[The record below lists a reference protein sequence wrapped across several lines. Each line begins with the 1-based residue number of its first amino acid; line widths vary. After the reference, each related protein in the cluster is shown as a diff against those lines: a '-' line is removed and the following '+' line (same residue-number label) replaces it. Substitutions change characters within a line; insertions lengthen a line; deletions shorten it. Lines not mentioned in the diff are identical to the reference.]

1 MPAGE
6 VSHRPP
12 GRLEGPCSPRHE
24 ALLAGAWKDLA
35 SLHRAALI
43 RDHRRPRTASAWRPR
58 ALARRAA
65 LRWFGS
71 FDSLC
76 RRTPGGR
83 GSQKWLRGPLP
94 FGRGTAS
101 GTSSVATAA
110 RRAAARRCW
119 RWWFEVGI
127 VQSSVDESRAS
138 AGSVP
143 CLCGKWQIYL
153 FDNKAVNC
161 VSCHPTVKCDCIC
174 GGEPARLLG
183 DARAHTHRFVT
194 CPRSVCAIVV
204 HLCLFPAVGGCLLS
218 SRRSASLPPLVC
230 LSPPSTYLHVSVLSD
245 CLPGQKMY
253 VG

>member
-110 RRAAARRCW
+110 RRAVARRCW

-138 AGSVP
+138 AGRG
-143 CLCGKWQIYL
+143 CHLCALCARNGKYSRGRAPRASR
-153 FDNKAVNC
+153 FF
-161 VSCHPTVKCDCIC
+161 SCFYRALLTHYTLS
-174 GGEPARLLG
+174 GERVH
-183 DARAHTHRFVT
+183 HTHK
-194 CPRSVCAIVV
+194 
-204 HLCLFPAVGGCLLS
+204 HY
-218 SRRSASLPPLVC
+218 
-230 LSPPSTYLHVSVLSD
+230 SPTR
-245 CLPGQKMY
+245 G
-253 VG
+253 

>member
-1 MPAGE
+1 MPKGDYREASTGDIVRHAGGRGL
-6 VSHRPP
+6 SHRPP

-143 CLCGKWQIYL
+143 CLCGKLQIYL
-153 FDNKAVNC
+153 FDRLRPDP
-161 VSCHPTVKCDCIC
+161 SHPS
-174 GGEPARLLG
+174 R
-183 DARAHTHRFVT
+183 THEQPT
-194 CPRSVCAIVV
+194 TDPS
-204 HLCLFPAVGGCLLS
+204 PAVS
-218 SRRSASLPPLVC
+218 MRS
-230 LSPPSTYLHVSVLSD
+230 
-245 CLPGQKMY
+245 
-253 VG
+253 

>member
-138 AGSVP
+138 AGRVP

-153 FDNKAVNC
+153 FDQGLEVDLQEFPLLPSESLLIANP
-161 VSCHPTVKCDCIC
+161 VS
-174 GGEPARLLG
+174 
-183 DARAHTHRFVT
+183 
-194 CPRSVCAIVV
+194 
-204 HLCLFPAVGGCLLS
+204 
-218 SRRSASLPPLVC
+218 
-230 LSPPSTYLHVSVLSD
+230 SPPSGKRKIGPEYHVRIAPLRKP
-245 CLPGQKMY
+245 CQQFTLGY
-253 VG
+253 VRKSHVH

>member
-24 ALLAGAWKDLA
+24 ALLAGAWNDLA

-138 AGSVP
+138 AGRVP

-153 FDNKAVNC
+153 FDVWHAITPPRFFCAVN
-161 VSCHPTVKCDCIC
+161 VRPHPRIRRKTAFT
-174 GGEPARLLG
+174 P
-183 DARAHTHRFVT
+183 H
-194 CPRSVCAIVV
+194 
-204 HLCLFPAVGGCLLS
+204 
-218 SRRSASLPPLVC
+218 SRRPPDSPHNARIHSALPPQ
-230 LSPPSTYLHVSVLSD
+230 SPCRAATL
-245 CLPGQKMY
+245 
-253 VG
+253 

>member
-1 MPAGE
+1 MPKGDYREASTGDIVRHAGGRGL
-6 VSHRPP
+6 SHRPP

-65 LRWFGS
+65 LRWYGS

-76 RRTPGGR
+76 RHTPGGR

-138 AGSVP
+138 AGRGCHLCALCARNGKYISLIGKRGLARVP
-143 CLCGKWQIYL
+143 HGLSHT
-153 FDNKAVNC
+153 N
-161 VSCHPTVKCDCIC
+161 
-174 GGEPARLLG
+174 PAR
-183 DARAHTHRFVT
+183 V
-194 CPRSVCAIVV
+194 
-204 HLCLFPAVGGCLLS
+204 
-218 SRRSASLPPLVC
+218 
-230 LSPPSTYLHVSVLSD
+230 ST
-245 CLPGQKMY
+245 G
-253 VG
+253 

>member
-138 AGSVP
+138 AGRVP

-153 FDNKAVNC
+153 FDYIFLHPLPNQRKA
-161 VSCHPTVKCDCIC
+161 S
-174 GGEPARLLG
+174 GGRTERIRGPLRTEGGRPNGEAPRG
-183 DARAHTHRFVT
+183 DVE
-194 CPRSVCAIVV
+194 
-204 HLCLFPAVGGCLLS
+204 
-218 SRRSASLPPLVC
+218 
-230 LSPPSTYLHVSVLSD
+230 
-245 CLPGQKMY
+245 
-253 VG
+253 

>member
-24 ALLAGAWKDLA
+24 ALLAGAWTDLA

-138 AGSVP
+138 AGRVP

-153 FDNKAVNC
+153 FDRPSERRKK
-161 VSCHPTVKCDCIC
+161 PREQGT
-174 GGEPARLLG
+174 GR
-183 DARAHTHRFVT
+183 RRRHRT
-194 CPRSVCAIVV
+194 RQK
-204 HLCLFPAVGGCLLS
+204 GTTRQ
-218 SRRSASLPPLVC
+218 RR
-230 LSPPSTYLHVSVLSD
+230 
-245 CLPGQKMY
+245 K
-253 VG
+253 

>member
-138 AGSVP
+138 AGRGCHNCVANGKYISLIPRTLSFSHPSFGVP
-143 CLCGKWQIYL
+143 VLFIYL
-153 FDNKAVNC
+153 YRVG
-161 VSCHPTVKCDCIC
+161 VQS
-174 GGEPARLLG
+174 EP
-183 DARAHTHRFVT
+183 
-194 CPRSVCAIVV
+194 
-204 HLCLFPAVGGCLLS
+204 GCSSPFYLATYLLS
-218 SRRSASLPPLVC
+218 LTDTGSTQERRI
-230 LSPPSTYLHVSVLSD
+230 
-245 CLPGQKMY
+245 
-253 VG
+253 

>member
-24 ALLAGAWKDLA
+24 ALLAGAWNDLA

-119 RWWFEVGI
+119 RWWFEIGI
-127 VQSSVDESRAS
+127 VQSPSCRNELL
-138 AGSVP
+138 VP
-143 CLCGKWQIYL
+143 SSEGTGL
-153 FDNKAVNC
+153 
-161 VSCHPTVKCDCIC
+161 SC
-174 GGEPARLLG
+174 A
-183 DARAHTHRFVT
+183 
-194 CPRSVCAIVV
+194 
-204 HLCLFPAVGGCLLS
+204 
-218 SRRSASLPPLVC
+218 RSALV
-230 LSPPSTYLHVSVLSD
+230 
-245 CLPGQKMY
+245 LPGHTRGARYGFSWTHARSALARPHARSALARYRAERAGTY
-253 VG
+253 VRGAHRGRV

>member
-1 MPAGE
+1 MRHAGGRGL
-6 VSHRPP
+6 SHRPP
-12 GRLEGPCSPRHE
+12 GRLEGPCSPRHK

-110 RRAAARRCW
+110 RRAVARRCW

-127 VQSSVDESRAS
+127 VQSSVEESSNSWPRVPPLCPLCAKWEIYAPNGARAAIFYNTLSADTPRRFTIRPGGRCMRRRAAQGGGSRCGLSRRAS
-138 AGSVP
+138 S
-143 CLCGKWQIYL
+143 
-153 FDNKAVNC
+153 
-161 VSCHPTVKCDCIC
+161 
-174 GGEPARLLG
+174 
-183 DARAHTHRFVT
+183 ARARF
-194 CPRSVCAIVV
+194 
-204 HLCLFPAVGGCLLS
+204 
-218 SRRSASLPPLVC
+218 
-230 LSPPSTYLHVSVLSD
+230 
-245 CLPGQKMY
+245 
-253 VG
+253 

>member
-65 LRWFGS
+65 LRWYDS

-94 FGRGTAS
+94 GGRGTAS

-119 RWWFEVGI
+119 RLWFEVEI
-127 VQSSVDESRAS
+127 VQSKVDESRRR
-138 AGSVP
+138 VP
-143 CLCGKWQIYL
+143 HCGKREFLSLAGWL
-153 FDNKAVNC
+153 A
-161 VSCHPTVKCDCIC
+161 SRSP
-174 GGEPARLLG
+174 G
-183 DARAHTHRFVT
+183 
-194 CPRSVCAIVV
+194 PRSTSG
-204 HLCLFPAVGGCLLS
+204 LFCG
-218 SRRSASLPPLVC
+218 
-230 LSPPSTYLHVSVLSD
+230 
-245 CLPGQKMY
+245 
-253 VG
+253 

>member
-83 GSQKWLRGPLP
+83 GSQKWLRGPLT

-138 AGSVP
+138 AGRVP
-143 CLCGKWQIYL
+143 CLCGKWQHL
-153 FDNKAVNC
+153 PA
-161 VSCHPTVKCDCIC
+161 
-174 GGEPARLLG
+174 GGREG
-183 DARAHTHRFVT
+183 G
-194 CPRSVCAIVV
+194 PRGLKVRSRY
-204 HLCLFPAVGGCLLS
+204 PAVPDAWHAGQWS
-218 SRRSASLPPLVC
+218 SRPVRGWSEGGRAQEGDGAGKGAVMRC
-230 LSPPSTYLHVSVLSD
+230 GEV
-245 CLPGQKMY
+245 
-253 VG
+253 

>member
-1 MPAGE
+1 MAQEGSKYGADTRPSRTPGTRANGPAVLCMAGAKEGELRRATGQGRGRCDAARSNRRRGERRCQKATIKRPLRVIKCAMPAGE

-119 RWWFEVGI
+119 RWWFEVGL

-138 AGSVP
+138 AVG
-143 CLCGKWQIYL
+143 
-153 FDNKAVNC
+153 
-161 VSCHPTVKCDCIC
+161 CH
-174 GGEPARLLG
+174 
-183 DARAHTHRFVT
+183 
-194 CPRSVCAIVV
+194 VCAESGKYIS
-204 HLCLFPAVGGCLLS
+204 LIGVGHNK
-218 SRRSASLPPLVC
+218 
-230 LSPPSTYLHVSVLSD
+230 T
-245 CLPGQKMY
+245 
-253 VG
+253 

>member
-76 RRTPGGR
+76 RRMPGGR

-94 FGRGTAS
+94 GGRGTAS

-138 AGSVP
+138 AGRVP

-153 FDNKAVNC
+153 FDAGPIAGHWLLC
-161 VSCHPTVKCDCIC
+161 ALLPHQ
-174 GGEPARLLG
+174 GGAG
-183 DARAHTHRFVT
+183 
-194 CPRSVCAIVV
+194 
-204 HLCLFPAVGGCLLS
+204 
-218 SRRSASLPPLVC
+218 
-230 LSPPSTYLHVSVLSD
+230 
-245 CLPGQKMY
+245 
-253 VG
+253 

>member
-138 AGSVP
+138 AGRVP

-153 FDNKAVNC
+153 FDHIRGLEPRPWHSSLLFLFVAVFTRFRWLVARTQDC
-161 VSCHPTVKCDCIC
+161 VTDSLCATVVTSALRR
-174 GGEPARLLG
+174 GG
-183 DARAHTHRFVT
+183 
-194 CPRSVCAIVV
+194 
-204 HLCLFPAVGGCLLS
+204 
-218 SRRSASLPPLVC
+218 
-230 LSPPSTYLHVSVLSD
+230 
-245 CLPGQKMY
+245 
-253 VG
+253 

>member
-65 LRWFGS
+65 LLWNGS

-76 RRTPGGR
+76 RHTPGGR

-138 AGSVP
+138 AGRVP

-153 FDNKAVNC
+153 FDTRV
-161 VSCHPTVKCDCIC
+161 
-174 GGEPARLLG
+174 
-183 DARAHTHRFVT
+183 
-194 CPRSVCAIVV
+194 
-204 HLCLFPAVGGCLLS
+204 
-218 SRRSASLPPLVC
+218 
-230 LSPPSTYLHVSVLSD
+230 
-245 CLPGQKMY
+245 LPGFGLVPSKFMAPDHTASKSEPGS
-253 VG
+253 VRGLS